1 MACTTVSVMPRH
13 DYWFVEFPGKNL
25 GPYMS
30 KSMAVTVATN
40 EALNRR
46 RQGQQAKVAIRS
58 ETGDA
63 ELEYCLCAE
72 FKRHGGV
79 S

>member
-1 MACTTVSVMPRH
+1 
-13 DYWFVEFPGKNL
+13 
-25 GPYMS
+25 MS